1 MKFPKWF
8 PQPMEFISPTKQE
21 ALEVIM
27 SLLVVY
33 PSRDMSD
40 SSLGGWKLIINDIC
54 RRIETEKQDG
64 IMVLRQWFIFVS

>member
-1 MKFPKWF
+1 MIPTANGVHK
-8 PQPMEFISPTKQE
+8 PTKQE

-40 SSLGGWKLIINDIC
+40 SSLGG
-54 RRIETEKQDG
+54 
-64 IMVLRQWFIFVS
+64 